1 MNEAIKETLAV
12 LPNAPGVYIMHDAT
26 GKVIYVGKAVILKN
40 RVRSYFRPASQVSP
54 KVRAINAHVASIETI
69 VTASEM
75 EALILEC
82 NLIKKYRPRYNIDL
96 KDDKTYPYL
105 KITVGEAYP
114 RMVLT
119 RRVLK
124 DGARYYGP
132 FADAGALRDTMKL
145 IRTMFPLRHCR
156 NLNAKRPCLQYHLH
170 RCLAPCTG
178 KVPIS
183 EYRQMVESVLL
194 LLDGKVAQLEKEL
207 TAKMQ
212 QASDNLEFEA
222 AARYRDSL
230 LSVRKLAEKQKATT
244 ESGDRD
250 VVGLA
255 MDDSGVCIQVFFIRS
270 GKILGRDSFFLDQEI
285 GEPGGEVLADFLKQY
300 YHENHRP
307 PREILV
313 SEGLADSDRTL
324 LSQWLSTLNE
334 KNVELLVP
342 QRGLKHDLVLMAMN
356 NAKKNLEERLR
367 RGQASGQTGLDAAEQ
382 LQKAL
387 GLTKPLERMD
397 CFDISHNQGRETV
410 ASMVVFRDGVP
421 CKKDYRRYK
430 LQSTEGKPDDFKSM
444 QEVVYRRY
452 RDLEDLPSLIIIDG
466 GKGQLSSACEVI
478 RGLGIS
484 SSEVPVIGLAK
495 REEEIFKEG
504 AHTSILLDKMS
515 PALHLIQHIRDEA
528 HRFAITY
535 HRKRLARRNLVSV
548 LDHLEGMGPKRR
560 AALWK
565 RFGSL
570 DAMRQASV
578 EDLAAVESMNRV
590 VAERV
595 HGFLQGNVLQKTEML
610 ETGTGN
616 PDKKK

>member
-1 MNEAIKETLAV
+1 MNDAIKETLAV
-12 LPNAPGVYIMHDAT
+12 LPNAPGVYIMHDAS

-178 KVPIS
+178 KVPVS
-183 EYRQMVESVLL
+183 EYRQMVDAVLL
-194 LLDGKVAQLEKEL
+194 LLDGKVTQLEKDL

-212 QASDNLEFEA
+212 QALDNLEFEA

-230 LSVRKLAEKQKATT
+230 LSLRKLAEKQKATT

-255 MDDSGVCIQVFFIRS
+255 MDDSGVCVQVFFIRS

-285 GEPGGEVLADFLKQY
+285 GEPDGEVLGDFLKQY

-313 SEGLADSDRTL
+313 STELADSDRTL
-324 LSQWLSTLNE
+324 LGQWLSSLCE
-334 KNVELLVP
+334 KPVNLLVP
-342 QRGLKHDLVLMAMN
+342 QRGLKHDLVLMAVN

-367 RGQASGQTGLDAAEQ
+367 RGHASGQTGLDAAEQ

-387 GLTKPLERMD
+387 GLAKPLERMD

-421 CKKDYRRYK
+421 SKKDYRRYK
-430 LQSTEGKPDDFKSM
+430 LRSTEGKPDDFKSM

-478 RGLGIS
+478 RGLGITPE
-484 SSEVPVIGLAK
+484 EVPVIGLAK

-535 HRKRLARRNLVSV
+535 HRKRLGKRNLVSV
-548 LDHLEGMGPKRR
+548 LDHLEGLGPKRR

-578 EDLAAVESMNRV
+578 EDLAAVDTMNRT

-595 HGFLQGNVLQKTEML
+595 HTFLQGSLLEKTALL
-610 ETGTGN
+610 ETGAGT
-616 PDKKK
+616 KEK

>member
-12 LPNAPGVYIMHDAT
+12 LPNAPGVYIMHDAQ

-105 KITVGEAYP
+105 KITVQEAYP

-156 NLNAKRPCLQYHLH
+156 NLNARRPCLQYHLH

-178 KVPIS
+178 KVPVS
-183 EYRQMVESVLL
+183 EYRQLVDSVLM
-194 LLDGKVAQLEKEL
+194 LLDGKVSQLEKEL
-207 TAKMQ
+207 KEKMYA
-212 QASDNLEFEA
+212 ASDKMEFEA

-230 LSVRKLAEKQKATT
+230 LNLRKLAEKQKATT
-244 ESGDRD
+244 EGGDRD

-255 MDDSGVCIQVFFIRS
+255 MDDSGVCVQVFFIRS
-270 GKILGRDSFFLDQEI
+270 GKILGRDSFFLDQEV
-285 GEPGGEVLADFLKQY
+285 GEPGSEILADFLKQY

-313 SEGLADSDRTL
+313 SQELEDSDRTL

-334 KNVELLVP
+334 KTVNLLVP
-342 QRGLKHDLVLMAMN
+342 QRGLKHELVLMAVN

-367 RGQASGQTGLDAAEQ
+367 RGHASLDTGLDAAEQ

-410 ASMVVFRDGVP
+410 ASMVVFRNGSP
-421 CKKDYRRYK
+421 SKKDYRRYK
-430 LQSTEGKPDDFKSM
+430 LRSTEGKPDDFKSM

-452 RDLEDLPSLIIIDG
+452 KELEDLPSLIVIDG
-466 GKGQLSSACEVI
+466 GKGQLSSALEVI

-484 SSEVPVIGLAK
+484 DVPVIGLAK

-535 HRKRLARRNLVSV
+535 HRKRLAKRNLVSV
-548 LDHLEGMGPKRR
+548 LDHLDGMGPKRR

-570 DAMRQASV
+570 DAMRQASID
-578 EDLAAVESMNRV
+578 DLAAVSGMNRV

-595 HGFLQGNVLQKTEML
+595 HTFLQGDLQKKQELMEQGKGRL
-610 ETGTGN
+610 IKE
-616 PDKKK
+616 

>member
-12 LPNAPGVYIMHDAT
+12 LPNAPGVYIMHDAQ

-105 KITVGEAYP
+105 KITVQEAYP

-178 KVPIS
+178 KVPVS
-183 EYRQMVESVLL
+183 EYRQLVDSVLM
-194 LLDGKVAQLEKEL
+194 LLDGKVSQLEKEL
-207 TAKMQ
+207 REKMYA
-212 QASDNLEFEA
+212 ASDKMEFEA

-230 LSVRKLAEKQKATT
+230 LNLKKLAEKQKAAT
-244 ESGDRD
+244 EGGDRD

-255 MDDSGVCIQVFFIRS
+255 MDDSGVCVQVFFIRN
-270 GKILGRDSFFLDQEI
+270 GKILGRDSFFLDQEV
-285 GEPGGEVLADFLKQY
+285 GEPGSEVLADFLKQY

-313 SEGLADSDRTL
+313 SREMEDSDRTL

-334 KNVELLVP
+334 KTVNLLVP
-342 QRGLKHDLVLMAMN
+342 QRGLKHELVLMAVN

-367 RGQASGQTGLDAAEQ
+367 RGHASLETGLDAAEQ

-387 GLTKPLERMD
+387 GLTAPLERMD

-410 ASMVVFRDGVP
+410 ASMVVFRNGIP
-421 CKKDYRRYK
+421 SKKDYRRYK
-430 LQSTEGKPDDFKSM
+430 LRSTEGKPDDFKSM

-452 RDLEDLPSLIIIDG
+452 KDLEDLPSLIVIDG
-466 GKGQLSSACEVI
+466 GKGQLSSALEVI
-478 RGLGIS
+478 RGLGI
-484 SSEVPVIGLAK
+484 SEVPVIGLAK

-535 HRKRLARRNLVSV
+535 HRKRLAKRNLVSV
-548 LDHLEGMGPKRR
+548 LDHLDGMGPKRR

-570 DAMRQASV
+570 DAMRQASID
-578 EDLAAVESMNRV
+578 DLAAVSGMNRV

-595 HGFLQGNVLQKTEML
+595 HTFLQGDLQKKQELMEQGKGRL
-610 ETGTGN
+610 IKE
-616 PDKKK
+616 

>member
-12 LPNAPGVYIMHDAT
+12 LPNAPGVYIMHDAA

-183 EYRQMVESVLL
+183 EYRQMVDSVLL

-410 ASMVVFRDGVP
+410 ASMVVFRDGGP
-421 CKKDYRRYK
+421 SKKDYRRYK
-430 LQSTEGKPDDFKSM
+430 LRSTEGKPDDFKSM